1 MTPDERQN
9 LVDSVWECIVS
20 NGDEG
25 STAWAERIVRDVIE
39 PLLSQAAH
47 LAFTLRAEITSRN
60 AANVELHE
68 ELDYARGER
77 QDAQDTRDTLR
88 EELDTLRKR
97 LALRMLENHAE
108 AHLKDDPNTPK
119 DSAGAIDWAS
129 VDWAT
134 VLTTLLKIFVA
145 ILALL
150 LV

>member
-1 MTPDERQN
+1 MGCLLVASQVMDKVMEIVNAPD
-9 LVDSVWECIVS
+9 S
-20 NGDEG
+20 
-25 STAWAERIVRDVIE
+25 
-39 PLLSQAAH
+39 
-47 LAFTLRAEITSRN
+47 
-60 AANVELHE
+60 
-68 ELDYARGER
+68 
-77 QDAQDTRDTLR
+77 
-88 EELDTLRKR
+88 LRKR

-145 ILALL
+145 ILPLL